1 MQTRAIVIVVLAI
14 LGVYFLVAH
23 YPSFP
28 LSHESIGLP
37 NHTIHRIIGVVLLAG
52 TGYLWWKGKE
62 TR

>member
-1 MQTRAIVIVVLAI
+1 MEKKTITIVILAI

-37 NHTIHRIIGVVLLAG
+37 NHTIHRIIGIVLLAG
-52 TGYLWWKGKE
+52 TGYLWWKGNNTK
-62 TR
+62 

>member
-1 MQTRAIVIVVLAI
+1 MEKKTITIVILAI

-23 YPSFP
+23 YLPFP
-28 LSHESIGLP
+28 LSHESLGLA

-52 TGYLWWKGKE
+52 MGYLWWKGKK